1 MRGLGAGECPSGYTF
16 DGAQCQPDAYD
27 CTTPSGARGKLN
39 ASGGCDYLLQPAP
52 YLPSKPTTTTTVAKP
67 ATNVK
72 PASSAA
78 PVMTKEQRDAECR
91 GLYGSNSASI
101 LFNGVWSCNVCG
113 KDEQIDPSDGM
124 CACKAGLSRQVPG
137 DGTSPCVS
145 KSVQPPS
152 KADRDAECR
161 KYYGA
166 NSGAIFYNGIWNCN
180 VCGADEVIDPS
191 DNLCMCKQGTVRKVP
206 GDTMSPCVP
215 KVNPQPPPAQAG
227 FDLKPL
233 AVVGIGIAAAALL
246 FKAFSKD
253 KVTS

>member
-1 MRGLGAGECPSGYTF
+1 MYRFFRGMRGLGAGECPSGYTF

-52 YLPSKPTTTTTVAKP
+52 YLPSKP
-67 ATNVK
+67 ATNTATK
-72 PASSAA
+72 P
-78 PVMTKEQRDAECR
+78 
-91 GLYGSNSASI
+91 
-101 LFNGVWSCNVCG
+101 
-113 KDEQIDPSDGM
+113 
-124 CACKAGLSRQVPG
+124 
-137 DGTSPCVS
+137 GTSSGLPANFQQPCKTPSGLPGVIAFDGS
-145 KSVQPPS
+145 CFYMGAGDPCGNGGIYDSLGNCINEKAPPVVTKPPPLTVNATLTKS
-152 KADRDAECR
+152 DRDAECR
-161 KYYGA
+161 KYYGS
-166 NSGAIFYNGIWNCN
+166 NSGAIFHNGIWNCN
-180 VCGADEVIDPS
+180 VCGADEVLDPS

-246 FKAFSKD
+246 YRAFRKEEVAS
-253 KVTS
+253 